1 MNLKLFR
8 ILSLAQYLCCPCPLQ
23 QGSCRF
29 VSKWDYWISC
39 QSSRMEA
46 WSQIWFALIKTN
58 KQKKTKKK
66 WYFPYIQIH
75 SCKFTPA
82 TEVWEIYTTLFNKT
96 EWKSYSFCFT
106 TYTFPYSKAKC
117 SSVTSSF
124 VFAVFFSFFLL
135 SDELNLSESHDMC
148 ISSLWHGFNWSIVV
162 LYFVSFCCT
171 AKWISHM
178 YKYHPL
184 FFGLLHDTFLALL
197 SRVIYF
203 CF

>member
-1 MNLKLFR
+1 M
-8 ILSLAQYLCCPCPLQ
+8 
-23 QGSCRF
+23 G
-29 VSKWDYWISC
+29 
-39 QSSRMEA
+39 A

-171 AKWISHM
+171 AKWIS
-178 YKYHPL
+178 YSY
-184 FFGLLHDTFLALL
+184 
-197 SRVIYF
+197 IYF
-203 CF
+203 PSFMDFLPIWVTTEHLVEFPELYSRFLLYFIHSIKSKSMSIPASQFILPPLILS